1 MFNMEFRSTI
11 DSVVEDS
18 TLVGQVP
25 PGPLHHAPFPM
36 AYHHD
41 VREGRDYG
49 RLCQDTMKP
58 AGHLDTRNT
67 RLTIPDKVSHTL
79 RHANLN
85 CRNPGDKTRHLG
97 DQSHTDRRVARGVFD
112 NYGGMAVFG
121 NEMKNV
127 VTMLDPTSSVNA
139 IEIEDFQ
146 HGGTRPDD
154 VRGTMIGAGVSVP
167 VDNLD
172 GTNLNN
178 SYGLHYAIDIKPGS
192 AIGEM
197 QKKSMNAGIA
207 QQSGSAPIE
216 RAKPYAV

>member
-1 MFNMEFRSTI
+1 MEFRSTI

-18 TLVGQVP
+18 TLVGQLP
-25 PGPLHHAPFPM
+25 PGPVHHAAFPR
-36 AYHHD
+36 ARHHD
-41 VREGRDYG
+41 EREGRDYG
-49 RLCQDTMKP
+49 KLCQDTMKR

-67 RLTIPDKVSHTL
+67 RLTIPDKVAHTL

-85 CRNPGDKTRHLG
+85 CRNPGDKTRHMG
-97 DQSHTDRRVARGVFD
+97 NRSHTDRRVPRGVFD

-139 IEIEDFQ
+139 IEVEDFQ

-192 AIGEM
+192 SISNM

-207 QQSGSAPIE
+207 KQSGSKTVG